1 MSVAGLERMT
11 TGSVVKRLTLLRH
24 KSGQIN
30 FTLPKAGA
38 YAGFLRGGANFKIS
52 GILEIHAAKRRA
64 AKLRAFVRG
73 VWGYAPP
80 RKFLKMVQFRAF

>member
-30 FTLPKAGA
+30 FTLHKAGA
-38 YAGFLRGGANFKIS
+38 YAGFLRGG
-52 GILEIHAAKRRA
+52 GPTL
-64 AKLRAFVRG
+64 
-73 VWGYAPP
+73 
-80 RKFLKMVQFRAF
+80 KFLVFWRYMPRSGEQRSGEPLLGGFGGMLPQENF